1 MTKLKQLLVAVF
13 ALTFIA
19 AAPAQAAIGVTTVT
33 APATIP
39 NPYSIFTINYGL
51 NGSSPLASAQLRFYL
66 AATRQGTSNRVLMR
80 STQILLGRAGTG
92 LYLPPTGTQSA
103 SFSYATVQASAQA
116 VLDAATT
123 ACVPQSFYIQVEAD
137 SGTPWGDDTLIGT
150 TKLPDF
156 FFTAGTLTPATITPG
171 GTVTFTADL
180 YTACPVNAPSTL
192 GVFLADANYN
202 LLSYIGGISVG
213 AGTGTFPVAPTAITF
228 SSAIAP
234 GSYYLVLAADVD
246 AVIAESNENNNTGAF
261 SLQVVASQ
269 LLAVQ
274 GSASALDSDLPGPV
288 RANIEQDAPSMGFVD
303 GYVQA
308 FGTLSR

>member
-1 MTKLKQLLVAVF
+1 
-13 ALTFIA
+13 
-19 AAPAQAAIGVTTVT
+19 
-33 APATIP
+33 
-39 NPYSIFTINYGL
+39 
-51 NGSSPLASAQLRFYL
+51 
-66 AATRQGTSNRVLMR
+66 MR